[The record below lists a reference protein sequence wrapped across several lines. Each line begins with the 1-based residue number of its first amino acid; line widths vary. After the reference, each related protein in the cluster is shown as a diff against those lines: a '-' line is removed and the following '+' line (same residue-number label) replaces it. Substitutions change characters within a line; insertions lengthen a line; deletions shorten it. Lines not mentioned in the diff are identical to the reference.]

1 MFDKFYKEGY
11 SREEQ
16 IEALRRSVA
25 AQKDL
30 KRNAGTAGYCFITN
44 GIEVKKVDPD
54 LPIPE
59 GWRRGFPARRGI
71 KNEQQD

>member
-1 MFDKFYKEGY
+1 MFDKYYKEGY

-16 IEALRRSVA
+16 IEAFRRSVA

-30 KRNAGTAGYCFITN
+30 KRNAGKAGYCFITN
-44 GIEVKKVDPD
+44 GIKIKKADPD

-59 GWRRGFPARRGI
+59 GWRRGFPERRGI